1 MSSTKLEPADRVT
14 PERRDELL
22 SKVVK
27 IVDRYQLYAP
37 AAFFLTLSK
46 PLAFIGSQAMFMLS
60 PIAGAF
66 VDETTIEDYAQLM
79 TDRDNIE
86 YLLNMLE
93 EKELEGRKL
102 LQAQKEERA
111 EQGKPGLIDRVR
123 GIFRKS

>member
-1 MSSTKLEPADRVT
+1 MSTKLEPADRVT

-22 SKVVK
+22 NKIVD

-37 AAFFLTLSK
+37 AAFFLTLGK
-46 PLAFIGSQAMFMLS
+46 PLAFVGSQAMFMLS
-60 PIAGAF
+60 PIVGAF
-66 VDETTIEDYAQLM
+66 VDETAIEDYAQLM

-93 EKELEGRKL
+93 ERELEGRKK
-102 LQAQKEERA
+102 LQAQKAERA
-111 EQGKPGLIDRVR
+111 AQGKPGLLERVK